1 MSEGRGP
8 LRYIREVVLGSR
20 DRLGLWTLPLF
31 IGVGLLGAVLAGSL
45 TTVHYAGRVAAL
57 ERETA
62 EARRELAAAVD
73 RVSEAAEEGV
83 EAIEREVSGVLD
95 QLGVNAPVEDPLEH
109 GLVAVRATVVVQR
122 PAAAPRQQPPAD
134 DDGDEDPGDDPG
146 DGSDEEPEPEP
157 EPASQPRTQ
166 TRYGSGFA
174 VIVSED
180 ETFFVTSFAVVEDP
194 LRPGTPVE
202 TAEVLVGGAV
212 VDARVHS
219 WDAPRDV
226 ALLRTGQIAGV
237 RIPEW
242 RPVDEPVRPGDHLF
256 LVGLTPR
263 SSVVQLRSGIGGGD
277 EELIITDT
285 AVPDLLRG
293 GPALDAQGRLVGV
306 VSTAYAPYGAG
317 GANHPVVPVRL
328 LCAQLIRCGDGDL
341 GAN

>member
-83 EAIEREVSGVLD
+83 AAIEREVSGVLD
-95 QLGVNAPVEDPLEH
+95 QLAVNAPVEDPLEH

-122 PAAAPRQQPPAD
+122 PSAAARQQPPAD
-134 DDGDEDPGDDPG
+134 DAGDEDDSDDDPA

-157 EPASQPRTQ
+157 APQPRTQ

-180 ETFFVTSFAVVEDP
+180 ETFFVTSFAVVADP
-194 LRPGTPVE
+194 LRPGAPVE
-202 TAEVLVGGAV
+202 TAQVLVGGAV

-219 WDAPRDV
+219 WDARRDV
-226 ALLRTGQIAGV
+226 ALLRTGQIAGI
-237 RIPEW
+237 RLPEW
-242 RPVDEPVRPGDHLF
+242 RAVDEPVRPGDHLF
-256 LVGLTPR
+256 LSGLTPR
-263 SSVVQLRSGIGGGD
+263 GSLVQLRAGIGGVD
-277 EELIITDT
+277 EELIIADT

-306 VSTAYAPYGAG
+306 VSTAYAPHGAG
-317 GANHPVVPVRL
+317 GSNRPVVPVRL
-328 LCAQLIRCGDGDL
+328 LCEQLIRCGDGDL